1 MTLSVTELD
10 QTTMRR
16 AFGRFPSGVVALCAE
31 IDGERLAMAAS
42 SFVAVSIDPPL
53 VAFCVQNTSTTW
65 PKLRAAARIGIS
77 VLGEAHDSAARTL
90 AAKTGNRF
98 EGLTTTT
105 SDGGAVFIDGAGMWI
120 DTTVAEEVVAGDHEI
135 VLLHVNEIEIEPEI
149 EPIVF
154 HGSKFRRLVAVE
166 ER

>member
-10 QTTMRR
+10 HTTMRQ

-31 IDGERLAMAAS
+31 IDGERIAMAAS

-77 VLGEAHDSAARTL
+77 VLGEVHESAARTL

-98 EGLTTTT
+98 EGLTATT
-105 SDGGAVFIDGAGMWI
+105 SEGGAVFIDGAGMWL
-120 DTTVAEEVVAGDHEI
+120 DATVTEEVAAGDHEI
-135 VLLHVNEIEIEPEI
+135 VLMHVNELEIEPEI
-149 EPIVF
+149 NPIIF
-154 HGSKFRRLVAVE
+154 HCSKFRRLVAVDAG
-166 ER
+166 